1 MKSFVFVEAFSLD
14 CLQDLLNLIVLF
26 LHYHF
31 NNLVF
36 LASLSSLVPAREH
49 LDLHAKRAPH
59 FLQVHFLIP
68 AAHVEDALAVGQV
81 VVATCPDECIL
92 GASVLGMVLM
102 LAVNTAVVPFLC
114 HVLLEYEVSVVEAY
128 LLHSLFKA
136 PIYL

>member
-1 MKSFVFVEAFSLD
+1 MFLIKTGVALCVSFL
-14 CLQDLLNLIVLF
+14 
-26 LHYHF
+26 F

-36 LASLSSLVPAREH
+36 LHGDLVFLAALSSLVPAREH

-114 HVLLEYEVSVVEAY
+114 NVLLEYEVSVVEAY